1 MSLEPVL
8 QLLENDE
15 QREAIHYFIEK
26 LPQLKKAMESAE
38 EKIAVVQHVMN
49 DKQSLEALFTEL
61 EEKTAPFRLTTEHV
75 EAFSTL
81 IQLLPILVQWLQK
94 AEEFILFVTSVMND
108 RESMAYLMQGV
119 KDMVPIEK
127 GLDILKETN
136 ERFARERDSSTV
148 SLLRMYRLL
157 KHPLIQDGVKYIE
170 TLLDVASKHKSYGG
184 M

>member
-15 QREAIHYFIEK
+15 QREALHYFIEK
-26 LPQLKKAMESAE
+26 LPQLKEAMESVE
-38 EKIAVVQHVMN
+38 EKVAFVQHVIN
-49 DKQSLEALFTEL
+49 DKQSLQALFTEF
-61 EEKTAPFRLTTEHV
+61 EEKAAPFRLTTEHL
-75 EAFSTL
+75 EALATL
-81 IQLLPILVQWLQK
+81 IQLLPTLVQWLQK
-94 AEEFILFVTSVMND
+94 AEEFVTFVTSVMND

-119 KDMVPIEK
+119 KHIVPIEK

-157 KHPLIQDGVKYIE
+157 KHPIVQDGVKYIE
-170 TLLDVASKHKSYGG
+170 TLLDVASKHK
-184 M
+184 